1 MQAPCS
7 WLKHS
12 SPRSGAL
19 CLLTYPTR
27 TPRNALCSYHTA
39 VKPLRLP
46 DGHHSILPLIHECN
60 NLVLP
65 HRRWQSELDH
75 IIATRTASGDSVN
88 EEAVLPLLISHCHRE
103 KPIGFIRQQVA
114 LALEGDHQKHLISGS
129 ASPWDLRYSKD
140 YPKRLKSVAFAAWV
154 NEGGKYT
161 RTMHMGRIVSD
172 WRKQNLFKE
181 ILRSSYFFLKKE
193 SERAS

>member
-1 MQAPCS
+1 MQTPCS
-7 WLKHS
+7 WLKSS
-12 SPRSGAL
+12 SPRSGAI

-27 TPRNALCSYHTA
+27 TPRNPLCSYHTA

-46 DGHHSILPLIHECN
+46 NGHHSILPLIHECN

-65 HRRWQSELDH
+65 HRRWQSEMDH
-75 IIATRTASGDSVN
+75 IIATRTASGESVN
-88 EEAVLPLLISHCHRE
+88 EETVLPLLISHHHRE
-103 KPIGFIRQQVA
+103 KPVGFIRQQVA

-129 ASPWDLRYSKD
+129 ASPWDLRYSKG

-181 ILRSSYFFLKKE
+181 ILRGSCF
-193 SERAS
+193 